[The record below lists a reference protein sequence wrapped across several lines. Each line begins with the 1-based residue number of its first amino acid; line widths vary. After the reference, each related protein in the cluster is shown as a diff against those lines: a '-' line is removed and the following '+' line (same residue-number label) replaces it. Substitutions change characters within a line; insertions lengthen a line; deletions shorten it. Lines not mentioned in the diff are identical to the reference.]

1 MKLFWPGDW
10 DLMMSSFDRFG
21 LHVIVLRRYLSVLW
35 CHSVIL

>member
-1 MKLFWPGDW
+1 MKSFGPKDW

-21 LHVIVLRRYLSVLW
+21 LHVIVLRQCLIVLW